1 MMKIAE
7 DDLADWLRLLLV
19 DGLGSMTA
27 QKLLRAFG
35 LPYNILKQSHGTL
48 ASITSD
54 RIATDLRAPPGDA
67 FQKQMDLALAW
78 LNSPEN
84 HVLTLDSPYYP
95 QFLLS
100 TADPPP
106 LLYAKGRID
115 LLNGAANLAIVGSR
129 NATAQGISN
138 AEQFAHEL
146 AAGGMNIVSG
156 LALGID
162 AAAHRGA
169 LAALAKNQVCGSTIA
184 VIGTGCDIVYP
195 ARNRELAHQIAQ
207 EGVIV
212 SEFHLGTPAMT
223 ANFPRRNRIISG
235 LAQGVLVVE
244 AALKSGSL
252 ITARQAAEQ
261 NREVFAIP
269 GSIHSPLARGCHS
282 LIRQGAKLVESAKDI
297 LEEIKPLL
305 SVSAHSLCSAESS
318 SATSCTSV
326 ESASVEVSDAAGTS
340 DVQQRILTALGFDPC
355 DLDTLAARTTL
366 PIAVLSAELMML
378 ELDGRVEKR
387 PGNVFSQRVH

>member
-7 DDLADWLRLLLV
+7 DDLADWLRFLLV

-48 ASITSD
+48 AGITSD
-54 RIATDLRAPPGDA
+54 RIATDLRASLSEA
-67 FQKQMDLALAW
+67 FQKQMDMTLAW
-78 LNSPEN
+78 LTSPEN
-84 HVLTLDSPYYP
+84 HVLTLDSPHYP

-106 LLYAKGRID
+106 LLYVKGRVD
-115 LLNGAANLAIVGSR
+115 LLNGLANLAIVGSR

-138 AEQFAHEL
+138 AEQFAQEL
-146 AAGGMNIVSG
+146 AAGGMNIISG

-169 LAALAKNQVCGSTIA
+169 LAAVSKNQASGSTIA

-269 GSIHSPLARGCHS
+269 GSIHSPLARGCHA
-282 LIRQGAKLVESAKDI
+282 LIRQGAKLVESAKDV
-297 LEEIKPLL
+297 LEEIAQPLN
-305 SVSAHSLCSAESS
+305 VSAYSLG
-318 SATSCTSV
+318 
-326 ESASVEVSDAAGTS
+326 SVEVAAPECQDLDIDANTGAKVEHPN
-340 DVQQRILTALGFDPC
+340 DVQQHILTALGFDPC

-366 PIAVLSAELMML
+366 TIAVLSAELMML

-387 PGNVFSQRVH
+387 PGNVFSQRMR

>member
-1 MMKIAE
+1 MIKIAE
-7 DDLADWLRLLLV
+7 DDLADWLRFLLV

-54 RIATDLRAPPGDA
+54 RIATGLSAPPSEV
-67 FQKQMDLALAW
+67 FQKQMDMALVW
-78 LNSPEN
+78 LSSPEN

-106 LLYAKGRID
+106 LLYVKGRVE
-115 LLNGAANLAIVGSR
+115 LLNEPVNLAIVGSR

-138 AEQFAHEL
+138 AEQFAQEL
-146 AAGGMNIVSG
+146 AAGGMNIISG

-169 LAALAKNQVCGSTIA
+169 LAALAKNSACGSTIA

-195 ARNRELAHQIAQ
+195 ARNRELAHQVAQ

-297 LEEIKPLL
+297 LEEIEPLL
-305 SVSAHSLCSAESS
+305 SVSARSRVSREPS
-318 SATSCTSV
+318 SAASSTSV
-326 ESASVEVSDAAGTS
+326 VVPDVDGAS
-340 DVQQRILTALGFDPC
+340 DVQQDILTALGFDPC
-355 DLDTLAARTTL
+355 DLDALAERTAL

-387 PGNVFSQRVH
+387 PGNVFSQRAL